1 LLKRQKQ
8 PQQAYGKPNPTTTT
22 TITMKFLSAIS
33 LLLLASSYT
42 TAIKHSN
49 IRSKIAMLDDA
60 EQQETQQEAPERPH
74 RRGKKTSS
82 SSDDS
87 PDDNDNPDDRDGG
100 SDGDVIFDPGLIN
113 ESRNCIPF
121 TDPQVAVSIDKGQ
134 TTEGHDSECD
144 TNSCGSSGSP
154 GCCRFHTSLLRCD
167 ENDDYPHQAVRTNE

>member
-87 PDDNDNPDDRDGG
+87 PDDRDGG
-100 SDGDVIFDPGLIN
+100 SDGLIN